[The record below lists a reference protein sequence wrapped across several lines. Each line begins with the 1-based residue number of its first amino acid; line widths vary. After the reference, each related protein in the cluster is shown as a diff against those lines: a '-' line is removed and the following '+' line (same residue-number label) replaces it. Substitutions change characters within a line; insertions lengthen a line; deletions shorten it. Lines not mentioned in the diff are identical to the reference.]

1 MKRIVCHGDS
11 LTEGAD
17 LDAQYTWPSLVANAL
32 RLEVLNTGIGGDT
45 SGGML
50 SRFHTDVLAHKPDA
64 VLILGGTIDLWWDLE
79 VNLILAH
86 IFTMVCQARHQGI
99 APIIGLPISLY
110 MPAVEKQDFFQPL
123 GGYEACLAKLARLV
137 EVLRETAV
145 RNDLPVIDFHSLF
158 LDAQG
163 RVGGEHYLPD
173 GLHPNR
179 EGHSRMAQAVVRVL
193 RSVFHLDAGG
203 REASAPKM

>member
-17 LDAQYTWPSLVANAL
+17 LDVQYTWPSLVANAL
-32 RLEVLNTGIGGDT
+32 RLEVFNTGIGGDT

-50 SRFHTDVLAHKPDA
+50 SRFPSDVLARNPDA
-64 VLILGGTIDLWWDLE
+64 VLILGGTNDLWWDLE

-86 IFTMVCQARHQGI
+86 IFSMACQARHQRV
-99 APIIGLPISLY
+99 APIIGLPIPLY
-110 MPAVEKQDFFQPL
+110 MPALEKQDFFQPL
-123 GGYEACLAKLARLV
+123 GGYHACLAKLARLV
-137 EVLRETAV
+137 ESLRETAAQ
-145 RNDLPVIDFHSLF
+145 NDLPVVDFNSLF

-163 RVGGEHYLPD
+163 TVRGEYYLPD

-179 EGHSRMAQAVVRVL
+179 EGHRRMAQTVVLIL
-193 RSVFHLDAGG
+193 RSVFHVEGIG
-203 REASAPKM
+203 Q